1 MESLV
6 QAKKGDARGLW
17 KDKGLS
23 SVCGKLMVATSG
35 KRTRRELEGVSNV
48 RTSAIAGNVS
58 KNVNSSTVLSNL
70 LLDYL
75 VAGLIV

>member
-17 KDKGLS
+17 KDKVLS
-23 SVCGKLMVATSG
+23 SVDGKLMVATSG

-48 RTSAIAGNVS
+48 RTSATAGNVS